1 MPGDVRV
8 GISGW
13 TYAPWRGVYY
23 PTGLA
28 HRRELEYASRR
39 FTSIEVNGSFY
50 SLQKPQS
57 WQAWREQTPD
67 GFLFSVKGGR
77 FITHM
82 KKLRD
87 VETPLANFFASGLLA
102 LGDKLGPVLWQL
114 PPNLG
119 FDEARLRDFLRRL
132 PRTTTEAA
140 RLAEQHDE
148 RLEGR
153 SVTTTDADRPLRHAM
168 EVRHPSFDNQAF
180 LDLLREQEV
189 AVVTADTAGKWPLLL
204 EPTTDLAYVRLHGE
218 AELYV
223 SGYDEASL
231 RRWANRVRGW
241 QERGC
246 DVVVYFDNDAKV
258 RAPVDAERL
267 MALLGL
273 QPLA

>member
-1 MPGDVRV
+1 
-8 GISGW
+8 
-13 TYAPWRGVYY
+13 
-23 PTGLA
+23 
-28 HRRELEYASRR
+28 
-39 FTSIEVNGSFY
+39 
-50 SLQKPQS
+50 
-57 WQAWREQTPD
+57 
-67 GFLFSVKGGR
+67 
-77 FITHM
+77 
-82 KKLRD
+82 
-87 VETPLANFFASGLLA
+87 
-102 LGDKLGPVLWQL
+102 
-114 PPNLG
+114 
-119 FDEARLRDFLRRL
+119 
-132 PRTTTEAA
+132 
-140 RLAEQHDE
+140 
-148 RLEGR
+148 
-153 SVTTTDADRPLRHAM
+153 M